1 MLKFHHR
8 FKKPYWL
15 RKEFHSEDDASPG
28 HYWKFFAKLLFAEI
42 SQRLGQESAVS
53 ADPSVKGTRFS
64 DLIIAEEGTT
74 EIRAGAG
81 NDIVF
86 SDPKFLGT
94 APSEP
99 QLFDGGKGADTYVL
113 AGSDP
118 GDDAV
123 DTHLIFDTPRGGSTG
138 SGDAIW
144 FSDFV
149 GGRIDVKDLGDGKI
163 FVSSA
168 LDPAQSRTVQVKYE
182 DGRAVSFDDIKA
194 SIIQP
199 NGEPLVPGGAT
210 LPPTLIHAGDPD
222 ADALTFRGSNLS
234 ETFVADG
241 RTQTIFAR
249 GGDDR
254 IIYDADQVSDLVID
268 AGHGNDFIYADL
280 TGVLSAKISG
290 GAGDDVLV
298 LNERAVPPSQEVRFD
313 FTQGDDQLIV
323 RTGDTD
329 TSGQARKCVLS
340 LSDDGTG
347 SVTLVLPDFG
357 ETVEVIDRADGAVV
371 FRDPGTGAAFGTY
384 FCDDDLDLTWSELI
398 ERPGFNADFDWVMP
412 VA

>member
-1 MLKFHHR
+1 MPKFRHQ

-15 RKEFHSEDDASPG
+15 RKEFHNDDDVAPG
-28 HYWKFFAKLLFAEI
+28 HFWKFFAKLLFAEI

-53 ADPSVKGTRFS
+53 EDPSVQGSRFS

-74 EIRAGAG
+74 EVRAGAG

-86 SDPKFLGT
+86 SDPKFAGT
-94 APSEP
+94 ASSQP
-99 QLFDGGKGADTYVL
+99 QLFDGGQGADTFVL
-113 AGSDP
+113 AGSNP
-118 GDDAV
+118 GDDAAE
-123 DTHLIFDTPRGGSTG
+123 THLVFDMPRGASAAPDDT
-138 SGDAIW
+138 IW
-144 FSDFV
+144 FRDFV
-149 GGRIDVKDLGDGKI
+149 GGKIDVKDLGDGKVL
-163 FVSSA
+163 VSSA
-168 LDPAQSRTVQVKYE
+168 LDPAQSRIVQVKYE
-182 DGRAVSFDDIKA
+182 DGGAVSFEDIKA

-222 ADALTFRGSNLS
+222 ADALTFRGSDLS

-241 RTQTIFAR
+241 RTQNIFAR

-254 IIYDADQVSDLVID
+254 IIYDADAVSDLVID
-268 AGHGNDFIYADL
+268 AGQGNDFIYADL
-280 TGVLSAKISG
+280 TGVLSAEISG

-298 LNERAVPPSQEVRFD
+298 LNERAVPPSQEVLFD
-313 FTQGDDQLIV
+313 FTQGNDQLIV

-371 FRDPGTGAAFGTY
+371 FRDPATGAAFGTY
-384 FCDDDLDLTWSELI
+384 FCDVDGELTWSELI

-412 VA
+412 IA